1 MGLFNIFK
9 KGSNSLEKDISTMSG
24 MWALWD
30 YEEYKNISSVEE
42 WEKSFLEDSD
52 IEKQI
57 DISKIVP
64 ININSDGCFKFRIKI
79 NEALNE
85 RENKYVLA
93 KSNEYLFKSS
103 GTAILSGIENIAKNI
118 SDDECLKAILPNGTL
133 SVVIYL
139 IEWDAEPKMQLK
151 NGNPAPNALPDFIV
165 SINTTTDISKE
176 YRKSIETFEAQ
187 D

>member
-64 ININSDGCFKFRIKI
+64 INIYSDGCFKFNIKI
-79 NEALNE
+79 N
-85 RENKYVLA
+85 
-93 KSNEYLFKSS
+93 
-103 GTAILSGIENIAKNI
+103 
-118 SDDECLKAILPNGTL
+118 
-133 SVVIYL
+133 
-139 IEWDAEPKMQLK
+139 
-151 NGNPAPNALPDFIV
+151 
-165 SINTTTDISKE
+165 
-176 YRKSIETFEAQ
+176 
-187 D
+187 